1 VTGNGYQLD
10 EIDDRTWRV
19 STLFGG
25 RDLFQY
31 VLSGEDGATLV
42 IDAGIA
48 STPRDAIVPGL
59 RRLGIGAGQVVGVVV
74 THPDLDHQ
82 GGLAALKDALPR
94 AAALCGF
101 ADLGLVA
108 EPERLLTERYG
119 VYEHGHRIGYDEAA
133 KQDMRT
139 LYGAPV
145 WIDLPLSGGESLV
158 LGSRELCFLHAP
170 GHSAGHLIVHE
181 PASGL
186 LFTSDALH
194 GKAIPAADGSA
205 ALPPTYE
212 DVDAYL
218 ASVELVGSLDARSI
232 HSGHWP
238 VKNATK
244 IAAWLEES
252 RAFVATADLEIQ
264 ERLATPA
271 TLRALCEHLDARLG
285 PFGAGPVALMFAT
298 HGHLRRLLRRG
309 VVSVVDLN
317 ELPPRVGLTG
327 YKEEKTD
334 E

>member
-1 VTGNGYQLD
+1 MGNGYALE
-10 EIDDRTWRV
+10 EIANRTWRV
-19 STLFGG
+19 ATLFGG

-31 VLSGEDGATLV
+31 VLAGDGGATLV
-42 IDAGIA
+42 IDAGVGN
-48 STPRDAIVPGL
+48 TPRDAIMPAL
-59 RRLGIGAGQVVGVVV
+59 RTLGIRAEQIIGVVV

-94 AAALCGF
+94 AVTICGF

-119 VYEHGHRIGYDEAA
+119 AYEHAHGLGYQDAE
-133 KQDMRT
+133 KNDMRL

-145 WIDLPLSGGESLV
+145 WIDLPLAGGEALA
-158 LGSRELCFLHAP
+158 LDDRELCFLHAP

-186 LFTSDALH
+186 LFSSDALH
-194 GKAIPAADGSA
+194 GKAIPAADGSP

-218 ASVELVGSLDARSI
+218 ASVELVASLEARAI

-238 VKNATK
+238 TREGAA
-244 IAAWLEES
+244 IGAWLQEC
-252 RAFVATADLEIQ
+252 RDFVTAADIEIR

-271 TLRALCEHLDARLG
+271 TLRMLCEHLDARLG
-285 PFGAGPVALMFAT
+285 PFAAGPVALMFAV
-298 HGHLRRLLRRG
+298 HGHLRRMLRRG
-309 VVSVVDLN
+309 AVSVLDLSAP
-317 ELPPRVGLTG
+317 PPRFRLTG
-327 YKEEKTD
+327 HDEEETD